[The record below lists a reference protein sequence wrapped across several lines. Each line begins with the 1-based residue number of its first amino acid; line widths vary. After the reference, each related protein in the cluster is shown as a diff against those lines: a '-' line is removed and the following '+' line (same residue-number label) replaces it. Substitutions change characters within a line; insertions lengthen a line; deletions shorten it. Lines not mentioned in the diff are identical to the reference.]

1 MNASEFIKKTWIE
14 LIGEE
19 EFNKIEIT
27 EDGWLEVSLSDF
39 QFKYNRSINGD
50 WHGKGYNPLRKGTP
64 EIPDKLF
71 VRPKKLNNWENNNGW
86 IKIESHQ
93 DLPKET
99 GHYWVKR
106 GNDIGINYII
116 APESLNS
123 GFLAV
128 LTHYKPIEKS
138 KPPMY

>member
-1 MNASEFIKKTWIE
+1 MNASEFIKQEWIE

-50 WHGKGYNPLRKGTP
+50 WQGKGYNPFRKGTP

-71 VRPKKLNNWENNNGW
+71 VRPKKLNNWEYNNGW
-86 IKIESHQ
+86 IKLNGLPNEITNRCSMWIMTKNGIEYLKENEF
-93 DLPKET
+93 LPID
-99 GHYWVKR
+99 Y
-106 GNDIGINYII
+106 
-116 APESLNS
+116 A
-123 GFLAV
+123 
-128 LTHYKPIEKS
+128 THYMPIEKP
-138 KPPMY
+138 KLPMY